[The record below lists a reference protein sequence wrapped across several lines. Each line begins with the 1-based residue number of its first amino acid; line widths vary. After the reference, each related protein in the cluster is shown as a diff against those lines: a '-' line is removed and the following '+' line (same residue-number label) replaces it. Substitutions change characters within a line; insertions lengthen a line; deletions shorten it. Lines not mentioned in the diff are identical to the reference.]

1 MKTLRKFILAFLLA
15 NVIGNFSFRRLSF
28 LQYDMAAGWF
38 TLENGIKYLISLAC
52 YIAVAVWIYQ
62 ILEGLEKWRE
72 ENKSR

>member
-15 NVIGNFSFRRLSF
+15 NVIGNLSFRRLSL

-38 TLENGIKYLISLAC
+38 TLENGIKYLVSLSC